1 MDWNDV
7 YFFTVLVEAG
17 TLTAAAERLDVQH
30 NTVSRRIAR
39 LERHLEVRLFDR
51 IGKRYLLTD
60 DGGRIYR
67 QAQELRKDMAA
78 LQRLAREQS
87 EIRHTVS
94 ISAPPL
100 VIQRLVLPH
109 LADFYRRHQQIRL
122 HLQTSRCGWY
132 ARRKTI

>member
-67 QAQELRKDMAA
+67 QA
-78 LQRLAREQS
+78 
-87 EIRHTVS
+87 
-94 ISAPPL
+94 
-100 VIQRLVLPH
+100 
-109 LADFYRRHQQIRL
+109 
-122 HLQTSRCGWY
+122 
-132 ARRKTI
+132 